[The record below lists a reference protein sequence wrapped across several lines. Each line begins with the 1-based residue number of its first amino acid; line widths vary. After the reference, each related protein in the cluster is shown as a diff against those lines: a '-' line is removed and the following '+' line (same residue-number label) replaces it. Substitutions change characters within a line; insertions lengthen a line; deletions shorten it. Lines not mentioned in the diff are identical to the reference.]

1 MRDGDAD
8 RVAAGTDFV
17 THRGTPAAV
26 ALAGSAE
33 QVAALLG
40 YASER
45 GVPVSPRSAGT
56 NLSGGFAP
64 RPDSVALDFGARN
77 GIISIDPEGLRA
89 TVEPGVVNSDLQAA
103 LQPYGLC
110 FSPDPASRPISTIGG
125 NIIENAGGPG
135 CIKYGVTFHHVA
147 AVQVALA
154 DGSLVRF
161 AEGDDVDLLGIMIG
175 SEGIL
180 GVVTEA
186 TVKLRPV
193 PKATWTA
200 LISLDRLEDAAAT
213 VTEVIAAGLSPAA
226 LEMCDRRQVNL
237 CEDWLPSG
245 YPRDAEAILFAELDG
260 DPEAVAEAATV
271 LEPLMRARD
280 ADVRLARDPEERTR
294 MWAGRLSAFHAFKA
308 SGKAFYVCDVTVP
321 RQRIPEMVMEARR
334 IAVERDL
341 DVSTVAHV
349 GDGNMHPVILYQPA
363 EIEKMRS
370 GADEIAAAALALGGT
385 LTGEHGIGT
394 EKVRHM
400 RQRFGPAE
408 IAAFRAVKSVF
419 DPTGILNPGVL
430 LPPPAADEPALA
442 TLTEAVSAALRGRPR
457 PPAQAVPE
465 GRGIGVDR
473 DNLVVSAGGA
483 ESCETVAAAAAD
495 RGLTSGAFAGGGSVA
510 EMVEARGNQGA
521 ARADLLSVEV
531 ELPDGGAATF
541 GSAAVKDVAGL
552 DLKRL
557 VAGGAGAFGRVRRA
571 TFKVAP
577 A

>member
-1 MRDGDAD
+1 M
-8 RVAAGTDFV
+8 
-17 THRGTPAAV
+17 
-26 ALAGSAE
+26 
-33 QVAALLG
+33 LG

-56 NLSGGFAP
+56 NLSGGFKP
-64 RPDSVALDFGARN
+64 GPSSVVLDMGARTA
-77 GIISIDPEGLRA
+77 IRSIDPDGLRA
-89 TVEPGVVNSDLQAA
+89 VVEPGLVNGDLQAA
-103 LQPYGLC
+103 LAPYGLC

-147 AVQVALA
+147 AIQVALA

-161 AEGDDVDLLGIMIG
+161 AEGDAIDLLGVMIG

-186 TVKLRPV
+186 TLRLRPL
-193 PKATWTA
+193 PKTTWTA

-213 VTEVIAAGLSPAA
+213 VSEVIAAGLSPAA

-260 DPEAVAEAATV
+260 DPDEVAHAAAV
-271 LEPLMRARD
+271 LEPLMRRRD
-280 ADVRLARDPEERTR
+280 AEVRLARDPEERAR

-308 SGKAFYVCDVTVP
+308 SGKEFYVCDVTVP
-321 RQRIPEMVMEARR
+321 RQRIPEMVLEARR
-334 IAVERDL
+334 IAVELGL

-349 GDGNMHPVILYQPA
+349 GDGNMHPVILYDAP
-363 EIEKMRS
+363 EIERMRS
-370 GADEIAAAALALGGT
+370 GADAIASAALALGGT

-400 RQRFGPAE
+400 RHRFGPAE
-408 IAAFRAVKSVF
+408 IAAFRAVKAAF
-419 DPTGILNPGVL
+419 DPAGILNPGVL
-430 LPPPAADEPALA
+430 LPSPEPDEPPLPAF
-442 TLTEAVSAALRGRPR
+442 TDAVRGAIVGAGLPGQVVAGTS
-457 PPAQAVPE
+457 P
-465 GRGIGVDR
+465 GGIDINR

-483 ESCETVAAAAAD
+483 EPCAAVAAALESA
-495 RGLTSGAFAGGGSVA
+495 GLSPRAFQAGGTVA
-510 EMVEARGNQGA
+510 ELVEMGGSAGE
-521 ARADLLSVEV
+521 ARADLLSVEAV
-531 ELPDGGAATF
+531 LPDGPPVTF

-557 VAGGAGAFGRVRRA
+557 VAGGEGAFGRVRRA

-577 A
+577 G